1 MTLAPQDSGTVE
13 LSDVSRQNEAQRYE
27 EFPAESGQTGR
38 DPGRVEPA
46 QVPLGHGVF
55 ALIDADDFE
64 RINAFKWHAKRKSSQ
79 PGRLYA
85 QRTVRLTSGRD
96 GKKTAVTLHRE
107 VMCALPHEVIDHR
120 NGNGLD
126 NRKENLRRTDARG
139 NATNVTSSKNHKRG
153 GWKGVSW
160 NPTAGKWQAAI
171 CAGEVKANGKRR
183 QLYLG
188 CFDDPIAAARVY
200 DAAARK
206 HFGEFAACNL
216 PEETPRELTAAAEAL
231 GGGR

>member
-1 MTLAPQDSGTVE
+1 MTLAPQDSGNE
-13 LSDVSRQNEAQRYE
+13 ENIENFSANEALRYE
-27 EFPAESGQTGR
+27 QFPAESGQTGR
-38 DPGRVEPA
+38 EPGRAEPV
-46 QVPLGHGVF
+46 QIPLGRGVF
-55 ALIDADDFE
+55 SLID
-64 RINAFKWHAKRKSSQ
+64 RWHAKRKASQ
-79 PGRLYA
+79 PGKAYA

-171 CAGEVKANGKRR
+171 CAGEVKPNGKRR

-206 HFGEFAACNL
+206 HFGEFASCNL
-216 PEETPRELTAAAEAL
+216 PEETPRDPASALPTADGVS
-231 GGGR
+231 GGSR